1 MHMLY
6 IVAEEYFYSPLQ
18 IQSQNALNFYMCKSE
33 TRARGQKHFDKR

>member
-18 IQSQNALNFYMCKSE
+18 IQSQNALNFYIVSVGRE
-33 TRARGQKHFDKR
+33 GPFRVG